1 MVDKA
6 VPQNGSWSP
15 VQAEGKRNGENIA
28 DKKASALALEIR
40 VPDGGT
46 ELQKVSESILEL
58 KKRGNDEDNETK
70 ADCKRKSGFEGG
82 GFLGRKKGP
91 HLVCSPNI
99 VEGSSEVFGTAS
111 PSPTKTTVSPRHKK
125 SDSSCQDYT
134 L

>member
-1 MVDKA
+1 MA
-6 VPQNGSWSP
+6 
-15 VQAEGKRNGENIA
+15 
-28 DKKASALALEIR
+28 R
-40 VPDGGT
+40 VPDGRT
-46 ELQKVSESILEL
+46 ELSESILEL

-91 HLVCSPNI
+91 HLVVSSPNI